1 MSSKQPGRHQDHG
14 NSNNGIIG
22 ATPRVRNVENNAV
35 RAGMVKRAWEHPWG
49 SAKFHIDE
57 QKVDVLVKDQNLLG
71 LVANWREFLQG
82 EDSGGEKDLR
92 RATKTGCPLVDHE
105 HLARFVEKTG
115 RNLQKG
121 KPGRKP
127 PDSMK

>member
-1 MSSKQPGRHQDHG
+1 L
-14 NSNNGIIG
+14 
-22 ATPRVRNVENNAV
+22 AAAVRYVENNPV
-35 RAGMVKRAWEHPWG
+35 RAGIVKKAWEYPWS
-49 SAKFHIDE
+49 SAKFHIGE
-57 QKVDVLVKDQNLLG
+57 QKVDVLVKDRNLLG

-92 RATKTGCPLVDHE
+92 RATKTGRPWVDHE
-105 HLARFVEKTG
+105 HLARMEKKTG

>member
-1 MSSKQPGRHQDHG
+1 M
-14 NSNNGIIG
+14 
-22 ATPRVRNVENNAV
+22 ENNPV
-35 RAGMVKRAWEHPWG
+35 RAAMVKRAWEYPWS
-49 SAKFHIDE
+49 SAKFHIGE
-57 QKVDVLVKDQNLLG
+57 QKVDVLVKDRDLLG
-71 LVANWREFLQG
+71 LVAHWREFLPG

-92 RATKTGCPLVDHE
+92 AATKTGRPLVDGE
-105 HLARFVEKTG
+105 HLARIEKKTG

>member
-1 MSSKQPGRHQDHG
+1 MELNP
-14 NSNNGIIG
+14 
-22 ATPRVRNVENNAV
+22 VRG
-35 RAGMVKRAWEHPWG
+35 GMVKKAWEYSWS
-49 SAKFHIDE
+49 SAKFHLDE

-71 LVANWREFLQG
+71 LLANWREFFQG

-92 RATKTGCPLVDHE
+92 RAMKAGRPLVDHE
-105 HLARFVEKTG
+105 HLARIGEKTG

-121 KPGRKP
+121 KPERKP